1 MFNPIKIVFAVFKTY
16 DYRDKLLSAL
26 ALVVF
31 LLMIIKLIL
40 FPYGLFGFGATS
52 IYTEGIVARNGI
64 QNINPL
70 FIDYNEADREV
81 SRLVFSGLMKYDP
94 VKNAVV
100 DDMAVLTI
108 NGDKTEYTFQLREG
122 IKWHDGKSFTADDVY
137 FTFHDIVLH
146 PSFQNEILKTNFAGV
161 EIEQIDK
168 MKVKFT
174 LEKPNIFFISNLT
187 TGILPKHI
195 LEGVDPFDLLQDGFN
210 KKPIGTGPYMVTEPV
225 EVYQNGRTQLTL
237 SRNPYHYDPL
247 PEIEYMRFVVYPTT
261 AELLDDVNVVNG
273 VVKVTGDYLVDF
285 DNNRRFENI
294 AYELPQYVGVFMNM
308 DSKVLKDDLKVRL
321 ALQKALDKDVL
332 LEGSVDKMRVDTP
345 LMELN
350 QEEWEY
356 QVNIDE
362 ARGALKD
369 AGYEY
374 QAEDKE
380 KVGIR
385 YDEDEN
391 ALELRMVVRAYEEG
405 TYQYDETLEV
415 TDFLQASWESI
426 GFAIQVEFLPL
437 AEFNDRIMARQYDL
451 LLVGQNLGYN
461 LDTYS
466 YWHSAQATP
475 LGQNL
480 SNYRSFQVDSLI
492 ESIRSTFDPV
502 KKEAELKE
510 LAEKIRA
517 DIPAIFLYRPVYYY
531 ASDGKISGLSMDGVV
546 FPSDRFAGVGDWKFE
561 R

>member
-1 MFNPIKIVFAVFKTY
+1 MINPIKAVFAVFKTY
-16 DYRDKLLSAL
+16 DYRDKFLSAL

-40 FPYGLFGFGATS
+40 FPYGLFGFGSMS
-52 IYTEGIVARNGI
+52 IYTEGIVASKGI

-94 VKNAVV
+94 VKRAVV

-108 NGDKTEYTFQLREG
+108 SADKTEYTFTLKEG
-122 IKWHDGKSFTADDVY
+122 MKWHDGEDVTADDVY
-137 FTFHDIVLH
+137 FTFHDLVLH

-161 EIEQIDK
+161 EIERIDE
-168 MKVKFT
+168 MTVKFT
-174 LEKPNIFFISNLT
+174 LENPNIFFISNLT
-187 TGILPKHI
+187 TGILPEHI
-195 LEGVDPFDLLQDGFN
+195 LKNVDPFDLLQNDFN

-225 EVYQNGRTQLTL
+225 EIFQNERTQLTL
-237 SRNPYHYDPL
+237 SRNPYHYDSL
-247 PEIEYMRFVVYPTT
+247 PEIEYMRFVVYPTM
-261 AELLDDVNVVNG
+261 AQLLDDVNVVNG

-294 AYELPQYVGVFMNM
+294 VYELPQYVAVFMNM
-308 DSKVLKDDLKVRL
+308 DSKILKDDLKVRL
-321 ALQKALDKDVL
+321 SLQKAIDKDVL
-332 LEGSVDKMRVDTP
+332 LDGDVDKKRVDTP

-356 QVNIDE
+356 QASVVE
-362 ARGALKD
+362 AQGALKD
-369 AGYEY
+369 SGYTY
-374 QAEDKE
+374 QEGDTE

-385 YDEDEN
+385 YDEDGN
-391 ALELRMVVRAYEEG
+391 ALELRMIARAYKEG
-405 TYQYDETLEV
+405 TYQYEDALKTV
-415 TDFLQASWESI
+415 DFLQDSWESI

-492 ESIRSTFDPV
+492 EDIRSTFDLE
-502 KKEAELKE
+502 KKEMKLTE
-510 LAEKIRA
+510 LAEKLKE
-517 DIPAIFLYRPVYYY
+517 DVPAIFLYRPLYYY
-531 ASDGKISGLSMDGVV
+531 ANDSKISGLSMDGVV
-546 FPSDRFAGVGDWKFE
+546 FPSDRFSGISDWKFE
-561 R
+561 K